1 MTYEEIFNKTK
12 ESLMRADASHI
23 EEHIAF
29 QFNIVGEGE
38 GAFYVE
44 IKDGDLHV
52 EPYEYYDRDV
62 LLICRADTLLKIASG
77 ELDPGFAYTIGK
89 IKIRGNMEKVSKLKQ
104 LSYPGRP
111 PR

>member
-12 ESLMRADASHI
+12 EDFMQADASHI
-23 EEHIAF
+23 QEHLAF

-44 IKDGDLHV
+44 IKDG

-89 IKIRGNMEKVSKLKQ
+89 IKLRGDIEKALMLKQ
-104 LSYPGRP
+104 LSYPNRSH
-111 PR
+111 R